1 MAETD
6 IRMDVATNTI
16 VGPKFF
22 ILLGKPLQAGNV
34 TAGMTGTR
42 KCENY

>member
-1 MAETD
+1 
-6 IRMDVATNTI
+6 MDVATNTM

-22 ILLGKPLQAGNV
+22 ILSSKPLQAGNV
-34 TAGMTGTR
+34 TAGMTGTC